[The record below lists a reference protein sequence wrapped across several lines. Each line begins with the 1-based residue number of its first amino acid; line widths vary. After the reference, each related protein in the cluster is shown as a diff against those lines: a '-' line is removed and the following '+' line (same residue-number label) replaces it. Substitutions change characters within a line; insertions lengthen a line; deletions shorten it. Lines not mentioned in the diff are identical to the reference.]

1 MDRIVDL
8 AQQRLQVAGYGGL
21 HYGAIATELKISRA
35 AVHHYF
41 PNKVDLARAV
51 VKPVLRV
58 DQSAARSH
66 RRLAGRARGSA
77 P

>member
-1 MDRIVDL
+1 MGSIVDL

-21 HYGAIATELKISRA
+21 HYGAIATELKIARA

-51 VKPVLRV
+51 I
-58 DQSAARSH
+58 DQYCQWTRAHRSH
-66 RRLAGRARGSA
+66 RRLTGRARGSA